1 MNEVLLVL
9 HIARSIVFLVA
20 ALAAVGIFFVVIRRR
35 GGVDA
40 PDRPADRNGATL
52 WRAMDR
58 MELRLETLE
67 RLLTTRR
74 GDRADVA
81 EDIFAPV
88 EDDRHSGRSR

>member
-1 MNEVLLVL
+1 MNEVVLVL
-9 HIARSIVFLVA
+9 HIVRSIVFLAA

-35 GGVDA
+35 DGVNA
-40 PDRPADRNGATL
+40 PDTAADRDGATL

-67 RLLTTRR
+67 RLLTTQR

-88 EDDRHSGRSR
+88 EDDRHSGRSK